1 MELLALAAL
10 LAVAWVET
18 ARALGGKPLRNDIVM
33 IFTDGEEPGLLGASS
48 YVAEHPMSGQRG
60 VVPELGDY
68 RQCGPIG
75 VV

>member
-33 IFTDGEEPGLLGASS
+33 IFTDGEGLGCSTL
-48 YVAEHPMSGQRG
+48 PRMSPSTR
-60 VVPELGDY
+60 
-68 RQCGPIG
+68 
-75 VV
+75 

>member
-18 ARALGGKPLRNDIVM
+18 ARAPGGKPLRNDIVM

-48 YVAEHPMSGQRG
+48 
-60 VVPELGDY
+60 
-68 RQCGPIG
+68 
-75 VV
+75 